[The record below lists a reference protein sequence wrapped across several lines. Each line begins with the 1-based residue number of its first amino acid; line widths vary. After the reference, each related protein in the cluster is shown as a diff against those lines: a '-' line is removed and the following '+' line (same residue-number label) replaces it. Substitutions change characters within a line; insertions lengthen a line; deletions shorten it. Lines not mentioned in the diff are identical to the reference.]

1 MNQMVDF
8 DQTYTE
14 TPLGHGKEI
23 IRFWWLELILIKFCI
38 HIDIDDLAQ
47 GITKCLLS

>member
-1 MNQMVDF
+1 MGKKLLDF
-8 DQTYTE
+8 GDID
-14 TPLGHGKEI
+14 P
-23 IRFWWLELILIKFCI
+23 ILMKFYM